1 MSSESDIRPDL
12 ERSMPLSQNQPLDFR
27 APPKGEAVD
36 VEQTALP
43 GIGLRHEF
51 TTRAGRRVGVVTYRT
66 GRRDLV
72 VYDKADPD
80 RACETVRLNDEEAD
94 ALVELLGA
102 PRIVQRLNDLHR
114 EVEGLVS
121 LQVPVAAGWAGKTM
135 GSAQVRTLTGA
146 SIVAVVR
153 DGQVNTS
160 PLPDF
165 VLRENDIAVVVGDVE
180 STGAATRI
188 LTGG

>member
-1 MSSESDIRPDL
+1 M
-12 ERSMPLSQNQPLDFR
+12 
-27 APPKGEAVD
+27 D

-51 TTRAGRRVGVVTYRT
+51 TTRAGRRIGVVSYRT

-72 VYDKADPD
+72 IYDKADPD
-80 RACETVRLNDEEAD
+80 RACETVKLNDEEAD

-121 LQVPVAAGWAGKTM
+121 LQVPVSSRWHGKTM

-153 DGQVNTS
+153 GGQVNTS

-165 VLRENDIAVVVGDVE
+165 VLREHDVAVLVGDLE
-180 STGAATRI
+180 STEGATQI

>member
-1 MSSESDIRPDL
+1 M
-12 ERSMPLSQNQPLDFR
+12 
-27 APPKGEAVD
+27 D

-51 TTRAGRRVGVVTYRT
+51 TTRAGRRVGVVSYRT

-72 VYDKADPD
+72 IYDKADPD
-80 RACETVRLNDEEAD
+80 RACETVKLNDEEAD

-121 LQVPVAAGWAGKTM
+121 LQVPVSSRWDGKTM
-135 GSAQVRTLTGA
+135 GSAQIRTQTGA

-153 DGQVNTS
+153 SGEVNAS

-165 VLRENDIAVVVGDVE
+165 VLRERDVAVVVGSPE
-180 STGAATRI
+180 TTEAAGQI
-188 LTGG
+188 LASG

>member
-1 MSSESDIRPDL
+1 M
-12 ERSMPLSQNQPLDFR
+12 
-27 APPKGEAVD
+27 D

-51 TTRAGRRVGVVTYRT
+51 TTRAGRRIGIVSYRT

-72 VYDKADPD
+72 IYDRADPD
-80 RACETVRLNDEEAD
+80 RACETVKLNDEEAD

-102 PRIVQRLNDLHR
+102 PRIVQRLNALHR

-121 LQVPVAAGWAGKTM
+121 LQVPVATRWAGKAM

-153 DGQVNTS
+153 NGQVNAS

-165 VLRENDIAVVVGDVE
+165 VLRENDVAVVVGSLE
-180 STGAATRI
+180 STEAATQI